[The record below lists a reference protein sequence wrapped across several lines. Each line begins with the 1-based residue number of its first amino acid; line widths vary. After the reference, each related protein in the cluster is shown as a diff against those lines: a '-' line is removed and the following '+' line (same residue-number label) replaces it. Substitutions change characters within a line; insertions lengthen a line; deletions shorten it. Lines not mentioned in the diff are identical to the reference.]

1 MKKSLKR
8 LSAIVLMIMMLINM
22 MPVSAFAETGTIK
35 LGNTARVVTSIPV
48 TYSAPANGT
57 DDYYYDDVITLTAG
71 NVGDDAIF
79 QWQQSSDG
87 TTWSNISG
95 ATGKTYSFTVNDV
108 TFANSYRVL
117 VSGSADSEPV
127 VSAEAKPSADH
138 GVHAKLNGAPQT
150 IPNDKDHIKN
160 ANLSSNVTF
169 HPDNSQVITSANL
182 SFTMSYQIKD
192 GELRAADHAL
202 YNVWTIPMSEFG
214 IVNWTVDDSG
224 TIYSKDSNGN
234 TVESGTYTA
243 KNGVI
248 TFNYSQSFMDQV
260 YCNTSGILGNF
271 QISGTLG
278 LQSGSTQDRVIVKIG
293 EETYYY
299 YPNGV
304 GDMTVEKR
312 VAAADPVRGSITW
325 EVKVKSTTGTFGDY
339 KIGDESYGIKLTD
352 TITVNAD
359 DTRITGIT
367 AENGLVDFE
376 KNSDTQYT
384 VYLENLPANG
394 VWVVNVTT
402 QNSSTTAEGLT
413 EKTTNKAKAESKS
426 KIGDL
431 KKEVTADAQF
441 SSSSIL
447 NKGVVIVETPNELK
461 DTIGE
466 GRVAKWTITVNS
478 TTPKTNLAGLTLT
491 DEDMA
496 IFAESPNDIY
506 DVDIIPSNGF
516 DPLADGKSITFTATE
531 NGKNLNQYTITF
543 YTKLKYNSTDK
554 KYYDKNKAVLKNGD
568 NNVFVSEAFYD
579 YSLSRVPGMEKKA
592 TLDRANG
599 KAYFELTINK
609 DRWPLPDDVS
619 ISDSWTG
626 DITDQNPNG
635 LPPGFR
641 YEAGSGKVYVNDS
654 ATAMDL
660 TVSDSSSFSN
670 FIAAVNGAGLSGS
683 KKYTVKYTFNI
694 SDDASGNY
702 KNVAVLNETFRG
714 EAGVGVSSITIY
726 NGTKAGTFDGQNDRF
741 KWTITV
747 NDFHYKMNNW
757 KLKDDKL
764 TNGSTFL
771 AGTPVTIEVKN
782 ADNKVV
788 ETVTGLYDTMDDVL
802 EAVNERT
809 ADGTNSVSVT
819 YYSSIEN
826 LDSVT
831 NTVDAY
837 KGTDKVLPNGVT
849 DENAASL
856 QATVPVGVSLA
867 AAKKYVSHEEIGNGV
882 RKINWTATYGVG
894 YNGAPGMDFDIPN
907 TNNKRAYA
915 YILEQ
920 PQNGQYFKKSDLDNL
935 NFDAL
940 FGEGNWVIDYDHMT
954 AKSGHENCY
963 TNLRVNYWHVNKN
976 AFNKQI
982 SYITYI
988 DNADFEAAD
997 GGIIKNQTTISVK
1010 EGKTPA
1016 TATATFATKNKVSI
1030 TKALNKEVQSGP
1042 DGAAYGDR
1050 LIYTITANFGTAD
1063 DVVSYGSSVGPVITD
1078 KLPDHVV
1085 PVKVAIQEIKQN
1097 ENGSTYLDGR
1107 WEAPFVN
1114 NTSNPH
1120 ASNYPFVYDPVNQ
1133 TVTMTS
1139 NLLCGP
1145 ANGSNL
1151 KQWNIVGLIITIY
1164 AKVTDDFVYGEDG
1177 TASII
1182 NAADVKIGNTQSANT
1197 SITHTV
1203 SRDSGEDLIKKG
1215 GALKAGSINTV
1226 EYTVTL
1232 NPDGKKLLGVGTD
1245 ETFIEVVDTLS
1256 WRNNDFPLS
1265 AITLREGSLELIN
1278 LKTGL
1283 PLNVSSETSF
1293 KESNGK
1299 KERIIKLSIPD
1310 ATPVQMT
1317 YAYDIVS
1324 TKETNIR
1331 LENTVTLNGVTYVD
1345 SGSDDKN
1352 YHVVKNSAASVST
1365 GLISFTKIKQGAEH
1379 VLLQGAEF
1387 ELREYTSASAYNTV
1401 ATAVSQANGKLKFYA
1416 NGTQDDFEFKTD
1428 TVYELVETKAP
1439 AGYHIIEAS
1448 KAYKFCIGENKVG
1461 ASGVFHHGS
1470 GASVKRPNAPDVKDL
1485 VVTKAWANVDGQN
1498 VKYPDNIV
1506 ITVYRDGTPVQRKTV
1521 NRGSDGKWPETVTFE
1536 NLEKWDYAASEAAGR
1551 LVEAE
1556 YTIGENPL
1564 QYYVASVQGT
1574 TITNTY
1580 SPVTVSGIKT
1590 WNDENN
1596 RDGKRP
1602 TSIEVTLY
1610 AGEGAAKEKVEL
1622 EGLTNPVTVRAD
1634 ANGDWKYSFE
1644 NLPKYKANSNVEIV
1658 YSVEET
1664 PIYKQ
1669 GSTTELLYKPTYTD
1683 NNINIVN
1690 KYTPETIDINGTKV
1704 WNDGNNVNRPTSV
1717 TIKLFADGNPVLDK
1731 NNNAVTTTA
1740 TAGDGWSWKFED
1752 LPKYKPGAVGQLV
1765 TYSVEE
1771 VPVNGYASEVTGSA
1785 AAGFTITNTQL
1796 TTVSGSKTWRD
1807 DGASTRP
1814 AGGIKITLM
1823 SKVGNAEPSKVTAN
1837 SNVEDFQNPVTVT
1850 ANDGWSWRF
1859 TNLPKYD
1866 EARNEII
1873 YSITE
1878 DTVAGYDEPAVDGYN
1893 VTNVVLTEV
1902 EATKVWKDDS
1912 NRDGVRP
1919 AKIKLQLMQGVGNEA
1934 PAPYAD
1940 APYNIPVEVT
1950 GEGDTWTYTFENL
1963 PKYSVDGPVYV
1974 YTVEEQADAI
1984 KADGTTATL
1993 KALGYK
1999 EEDPNTPSLTVT
2011 NTREVAKVTVSGEK
2025 TWNDFDDQDRIR
2037 PENITVNLKA
2047 DGKKVEG
2054 KTATVTPDEDGKW
2067 AYTFKDLPKYR
2078 DGGVEIAYSV
2088 EESPIYKQGS
2098 DTELLYTPAYTG
2110 NNIVNTYRPET
2121 VDIQG
2126 AKTWV
2131 DGQPAD
2137 AERAAIEITLYAGE
2151 GEAKTKVVKD
2161 QDGNDVINPV
2171 TVDAEDNWKY
2181 EFKNLPKKAEGVE
2194 IKYSI
2199 EEKAITG
2206 YETDINGY
2214 DVTNTLLTSVSAVK
2228 SWIDGGAAD
2237 KKRPESITIKLLAD
2251 GKQAKNV
2258 DGNDCIKTVTA
2269 DDDWSWTFTKLPVY
2283 ASADASDPIVY
2294 TVEETVVPTGY
2305 KVSYQGTA
2313 ADGYTIVNTLQTEVP
2328 VEKKWAD
2335 GKVNHANTAVTVQ
2348 LMQDGVEYGKP
2359 VSLNDANNWK
2369 HTFTDLPMYKSEGVA
2384 YKYEV
2389 KETNVPSGYEVTYLG
2404 DAAEGYT
2411 VVNTLLTDIPVE
2423 KVWDDEDNQ
2432 DALRPNKIGID
2443 LKLYRK
2449 VGEAKE
2455 FVEEVHLDENNVVE
2469 PDLNSW
2475 KHTFENLPKYD
2486 LEGNLYTY
2494 WVEEQ
2499 EGSYL
2504 EGYIKTEDGLTVT
2517 NCHEPAMVDL
2527 SGEKTWVDEGNEDQ
2541 RPAQITITLY
2551 GDGAVVTEDELEQ
2564 PVNPIVIQR
2573 ADFETASWSFTN
2585 LPKYKNVD
2593 GKAVEIQYEVKET
2606 LPDGTEYTIAYS
2618 NARKDGSFVSDVTN
2632 TIEQKYLEV
2641 AGKKIWQKDGYTEAY
2656 TVPAIDIQ
2664 LLRDGEVIATYPLAS
2679 VEIAKGVESK
2689 ELTYKF
2695 EHLPM
2700 YAVPCTEL
2708 ASYEGDMDGHTF
2720 VYTVKEVLPESHE
2733 TEDKKVFTSAEA
2745 ENKTNGLDFTN
2756 TLKTVDVK
2764 GTKTWIYYGDQELTE
2779 LYPEL
2784 TIQLYANGKLV
2795 EAHTQ
2800 TLKVGDTAYAI
2811 ENLPEYDK
2819 DGNKIEYTVKE
2830 VVEAK
2835 YAEGF
2840 FSPDGVNN
2848 ATLGKDFINTL
2859 KTVNVSGKKI
2869 WDGNK
2874 NTITEVPTI
2883 KIELLRNGTVIDTA
2897 TLENGDTTYA
2907 FNNLPKYAVPC
2918 DALKNLPADE
2928 LTGKEFTYTVRE
2940 VIVVENEDVAFD
2952 ANSVKTEPETKDGSF
2967 TEDFTNKILTTS
2979 VSGKKTWNDNGNSVT
2994 HPDVVIELYRD
3005 KEEKAIATR
3014 TLKHGEENYIFED
3027 LPLYAVAKTADANGY
3042 TGYTG
3047 AIDGHKFEYTVKEVV
3062 PHGYTSVQTNTDF
3075 TNTLEVVEV
3084 KGTKTW
3090 IDLGNEDQRPE
3101 TITINLMRDGKEYKD
3116 VVIEINEA
3124 DKTYDYSFAD
3134 LPKYAIAG
3142 LADAMEGDKLDGHE
3156 FEYTVTENV
3165 VTDYDAAI
3173 NGYDVTN
3180 TISQKFTELEGKK
3193 TWIDGDDEAEKRPA
3207 SIIIRLYRDG
3217 EQIDVAT
3224 VTEETGWAWKFEKLA
3239 VYGVDVEDK
3248 GNYTYEDADGH
3259 TFVYT
3264 VTEDAVADYTTI
3276 QSGNSFTNTIE
3287 QKYTDVIGDKTWIDF
3302 ENEDG
3307 KRPETIT
3314 INLLR
3319 DGVEIDEV
3327 TVGEAEGWHWEFK
3340 DLPVYAVEPI
3350 DGKPVVYPYEARDG
3364 HTFKYTV
3371 TEDEVD
3377 QYTTEVEGFD
3387 VENTLVQEYVEVSG
3401 AKTWVDPTGTV
3412 HDPITINLLRD
3423 GVEID
3428 EIVLNN
3434 GVVTYT
3440 FDTLPKYAVP
3450 CDDLAEEGNYPYT
3463 GAMDGHIFTYTVTED
3478 LVPGY
3483 TTVQNGTNFT
3493 NTIEQDFIPV
3503 TITKIWMD
3511 NGAVGVEHP
3520 TITVRLLRN
3529 GTEIASATLADGV
3542 TSHTFTNML
3551 RYNLTTGQPY
3561 VYTVTEDPVEGYDT
3575 AINGLTITNT
3585 TQAPEMITV
3594 SGTKTWSGDNGREHD
3609 NASEVKITLTRR
3621 VAGGKVEVVDA
3632 PIVWDGAT
3640 YSFNNLLKEDENGRT
3655 YIYTIREDEVEGYDA
3670 YYQGYDIN
3678 NRLRYDVVT
3687 VNVAGTKHWNDNDD
3701 AAGIRPEQVVVQLLR
3716 DGTVIDTVAISAAE
3730 NWSYSFN
3737 DLPDNDGY
3745 GHYYTYTVAEQLVPG
3760 YWLRVEG
3767 NDLYNTREEFKRMRF
3782 GNFREEELE
3791 ELLDIFDYG
3800 VPLWGGLLGTGD
3812 EIPVYPFAFGGLGL
3826 LALVAF
3832 LLYNRKRN
3840 RT

>member
-1 MKKSLKR
+1 MKKKLHR
-8 LSAIVLMIMMLINM
+8 LLSMLMIVMML
-22 MPVSAFAETGTIK
+22 VSMIPANAETGTATSKGTNLLKSGANYVEKENVGSTVGYLRPYIHTIK
-35 LGNTARVVTSIPV
+35 ETSNDGNMSASLEIEYQIPANALVDGDGKLIQTWYFTRQDIQLGSWGNDMNKSGFVTSGGKAIG
-48 TYSAPANGT
+48 TYEIEGDKFVISFYNKADDYFLYTSSKSANGIIG
-57 DDYYYDDVITLTAG
+57 DLKCWGNWILNENENGDVITKQFGDDTYTIYPHGMGNLDGSKSVSKNYDPLTGTVEWKIEVTSTEGVLDDSNILIKDTMPNGFTLEKIEVQYQGGSRQVMDSANYKVEG
-71 NVGDDAIF
+71 NVITIILPDLQYA
-79 QWQQSSDG
+79 
-87 TTWSNISG
+87 NG
-95 ATGKTYSFTVNDV
+95 ATQKHTVWITTNVPADVASSNNDQKNKAEFTYTKYDNKPYSFSKEATVKMQGTMVEKSVALQQHLATNPGYLKWTIVVNKNNVNIAGMHIEDTMLGSTTMEDLSISPTNGAAYDRNTKRINFTATSNGV
-108 TFANSYRVL
+108 NTNKYTITYYTRPTESA
-117 VSGSADSEPV
+117 GSADSYSYDKNTVYLKHVDKEIAKDDAEYDWKKNTIGSIEKTKQGTYNNKTNRRFGYQIV
-127 VSAEAKPSADH
+127 VNPNYANIGNVTNLEDYLMVNDQEIDDLPEGFTFEASKVEYWKNGTKLSVSQNLSDYSSLDALMRSLMNRINEETVGGKNYNRYAVRYYVTVDKHATGSFTNYAQITSSKMEGSDNTGNQSYTGIPYDFVSKSAGGVQYQNNRIKWTVTINPEFQTLSNEFTVTDWLGENSQPSNLLTNPKQTVVVTPASGTAATYEYTYGTLAELFSQVSSLARQGVNSKLEVTYYTSIEKLGTVQNWIQLNEGETNAQKVEQTVAISLSVDKNDNSNAGVVLESDGTYKLTWNGKITLPYNWSMPDQSMTIEDTFHAEQYLTDNDESTLEAALAAALSMTAAEVKDKINYTHNGGNGFSLTLDHVPSAPSGATASGNVAFVYFTYSTHISAEDFARVGLTRNTLKQTIGSVEASDYEDSAYP
-138 GVHAKLNGAPQT
+138 AKLKVEKKFDNTLEIETGKADAEKLGWQISFTVPGGTSGKDFYLEDALPDHFLATRVKINVNNNNIYDVSNGSGSFGGGNSGQGLTVTSSRTFIKAKFAANHKCKA
-150 IPNDKDHIKN
+150 ND
-160 ANLSSNVTF
+160 
-169 HPDNSQVITSANL
+169 VIT
-182 SFTMSYQIKD
+182 MY
-192 GELRAADHAL
+192 
-202 YNVWTIPMSEFG
+202 V
-214 IVNWTVDDSG
+214 SG
-224 TIYSKDSNGN
+224 K
-234 TVESGTYTA
+234 
-243 KNGVI
+243 
-248 TFNYSQSFMDQV
+248 
-260 YCNTSGILGNF
+260 
-271 QISGTLG
+271 
-278 LQSGSTQDRVIVKIG
+278 
-293 EETYYY
+293 
-299 YPNGV
+299 V
-304 GDMTVEKR
+304 GDMDGFFTDGVVTQSMKNTVTAYVNMDNEKQLQDTDE
-312 VAAADPVRGSITW
+312 ASIT
-325 EVKVKSTTGTFGDY
+325 VKKPDKKLVVDKTG
-339 KIGDESYGIKLTD
+339 KKLTD
-352 TITVNAD
+352 
-359 DTRITGIT
+359 
-367 AENGLVDFE
+367 E
-376 KNSDTQYT
+376 
-384 VYLENLPANG
+384 
-394 VWVVNVTT
+394 
-402 QNSSTTAEGLT
+402 
-413 EKTTNKAKAESKS
+413 
-426 KIGDL
+426 
-431 KKEVTADAQF
+431 
-441 SSSSIL
+441 
-447 NKGVVIVETPNELK
+447 
-461 DTIGE
+461 
-466 GRVAKWTITVNS
+466 
-478 TTPKTNLAGLTLT
+478 
-491 DEDMA
+491 
-496 IFAESPNDIY
+496 
-506 DVDIIPSNGF
+506 
-516 DPLADGKSITFTATE
+516 
-531 NGKNLNQYTITF
+531 
-543 YTKLKYNSTDK
+543 
-554 KYYDKNKAVLKNGD
+554 
-568 NNVFVSEAFYD
+568 
-579 YSLSRVPGMEKKA
+579 
-592 TLDRANG
+592 
-599 KAYFELTINK
+599 
-609 DRWPLPDDVS
+609 
-619 ISDSWTG
+619 
-626 DITDQNPNG
+626 
-635 LPPGFR
+635 
-641 YEAGSGKVYVNDS
+641 
-654 ATAMDL
+654 
-660 TVSDSSSFSN
+660 
-670 FIAAVNGAGLSGS
+670 
-683 KKYTVKYTFNI
+683 
-694 SDDASGNY
+694 
-702 KNVAVLNETFRG
+702 
-714 EAGVGVSSITIY
+714 
-726 NGTKAGTFDGQNDRF
+726 
-741 KWTITV
+741 
-747 NDFHYKMNNW
+747 
-757 KLKDDKL
+757 
-764 TNGSTFL
+764 
-771 AGTPVTIEVKN
+771 
-782 ADNKVV
+782 
-788 ETVTGLYDTMDDVL
+788 
-802 EAVNERT
+802 
-809 ADGTNSVSVT
+809 
-819 YYSSIEN
+819 
-826 LDSVT
+826 
-831 NTVDAY
+831 
-837 KGTDKVLPNGVT
+837 
-849 DENAASL
+849 
-856 QATVPVGVSLA
+856 
-867 AAKKYVSHEEIGNGV
+867 
-882 RKINWTATYGVG
+882 
-894 YNGAPGMDFDIPN
+894 
-907 TNNKRAYA
+907 
-915 YILEQ
+915 
-920 PQNGQYFKKSDLDNL
+920 
-935 NFDAL
+935 
-940 FGEGNWVIDYDHMT
+940 
-954 AKSGHENCY
+954 
-963 TNLRVNYWHVNKN
+963 
-976 AFNKQI
+976 
-982 SYITYI
+982 
-988 DNADFEAAD
+988 
-997 GGIIKNQTTISVK
+997 
-1010 EGKTPA
+1010 
-1016 TATATFATKNKVSI
+1016 
-1030 TKALNKEVQSGP
+1030 
-1042 DGAAYGDR
+1042 
-1050 LIYTITANFGTAD
+1050 
-1063 DVVSYGSSVGPVITD
+1063 
-1078 KLPDHVV
+1078 
-1085 PVKVAIQEIKQN
+1085 
-1097 ENGSTYLDGR
+1097 
-1107 WEAPFVN
+1107 
-1114 NTSNPH
+1114 
-1120 ASNYPFVYDPVNQ
+1120 
-1133 TVTMTS
+1133 
-1139 NLLCGP
+1139 
-1145 ANGSNL
+1145 
-1151 KQWNIVGLIITIY
+1151 
-1164 AKVTDDFVYGEDG
+1164 
-1177 TASII
+1177 
-1182 NAADVKIGNTQSANT
+1182 
-1197 SITHTV
+1197 
-1203 SRDSGEDLIKKG
+1203 
-1215 GALKAGSINTV
+1215 INTV
-1226 EYTVTL
+1226 EYSVKINTEGKKFLSANDAMLNAVDTL
-1232 NPDGKKLLGVGTD
+1232 TWSGNSSANKNSFVLDTNSVKLYEYNNGARGALWTNWSWDVVERDNARVITMQIPDGKAFELVYRYQVMTD
-1245 ETFIEVVDTLS
+1245 NGSLNNLTITNRFQLNGEEYGGGDDSTITQNFIKDAIATA
-1256 WRNNDFPLS
+1256 RTD
-1265 AITLREGSLELIN
+1265 AITFFKFEKN
-1278 LKTGL
+1278 NANVVL
-1283 PLNVSSETSF
+1283 PN
-1293 KESNGK
+1293 
-1299 KERIIKLSIPD
+1299 
-1310 ATPVQMT
+1310 
-1317 YAYDIVS
+1317 
-1324 TKETNIR
+1324 
-1331 LENTVTLNGVTYVD
+1331 
-1345 SGSDDKN
+1345 
-1352 YHVVKNSAASVST
+1352 
-1365 GLISFTKIKQGAEH
+1365 
-1379 VLLQGAEF
+1379 AEF
-1387 ELREYTSASAYNTV
+1387 KLEKYQDGWKNLGPFKTNDE
-1401 ATAVSQANGKLKFYA
+1401 GKLEVTGVEYVE
-1416 NGTQDDFEFKTD
+1416 NVLYRVT
-1428 TVYELVETKAP
+1428 ETKAP
-1439 AGYHIIEAS
+1439 VGYVLDDVPFYFS
-1448 KAYKFCIGENKVG
+1448 F
-1461 ASGVFHHGS
+1461 GVPSSMPSPAPSFRNLAMGVQHYLY
-1470 GASVKRPNAPDVKDL
+1470 NAPESTSISIIKNWNDM
-1485 VVTKAWANVDGQN
+1485 QN
-1498 VKYPDNIV
+1498 KWGLRPSQITITAYPTN
-1506 ITVYRDGTPVQRKTV
+1506 
-1521 NRGSDGKWPETVTFE
+1521 SD
-1536 NLEKWDYAASEAAGR
+1536 
-1551 LVEAE
+1551 
-1556 YTIGENPL
+1556 NPL
-1564 QYYVASVQGT
+1564 FKKT
-1574 TITNTY
+1574 
-1580 SPVTVSGIKT
+1580 VTVSTNNTDT
-1590 WNDENN
+1590 WTATIDGLRKKDYDGTELIYAVREDEVVYGYTKAENGYTINN
-1596 RDGKRP
+1596 TLETVDIPVRKVWDDNHNQDNLRSQK
-1602 TSIEVTLY
+1602 IELTLY
-1610 AGEGAAKEKVEL
+1610 RKAEGESTATESGKVEL
-1622 EGLTNPVTVRAD
+1622 PTNNAATSTADVWEYTFTNLPKYNAAGKEYVYSISEETVPAGYDVAYTKDGTVLVATNKHTPATVDINGTKEWNDGDNASRPTNVTIKLLAD
-1634 ANGDWKYSFE
+1634 GKAAKDAAGNEITTTATKDGNWSWSFT
-1644 NLPKYKANSNVEIV
+1644 NLPKYKI
-1658 YSVEET
+1658 
-1664 PIYKQ
+1664 
-1669 GSTTELLYKPTYTD
+1669 
-1683 NNINIVN
+1683 
-1690 KYTPETIDINGTKV
+1690 
-1704 WNDGNNVNRPTSV
+1704 
-1717 TIKLFADGNPVLDK
+1717 
-1731 NNNAVTTTA
+1731 
-1740 TAGDGWSWKFED
+1740 
-1752 LPKYKPGAVGQLV
+1752 GAVGQLV
-1765 TYSVEE
+1765 DYSVEE

-1785 AAGFTITNTQL
+1785 ADGFTITNTQL
-1796 TTVSGSKTWRD
+1796 TTVSGSKTWY
-1807 DGASTRP
+1807 GKEP
-1814 AGGIKITLM
+1814 AANTILNITLM
-1823 SKVGNAEPSKVTAN
+1823 SKVGNGDPAEVASNPYN
-1837 SNVEDFQNPVTVT
+1837 SAFRNPIAVVKK
-1850 ANDGWSWRF
+1850 DGTWNWSF
-1859 TNLPKYD
+1859 TNLPKYTAD
-1866 EARNEII
+1866 KQEIK
-1873 YSITE
+1873 YSVVESAVSGYVT
-1878 DTVAGYDEPAVDGYN
+1878 TYPAGTYN
-1893 VTNVVLTEV
+1893 VTNIELTDIT
-1902 EATKVWKDDS
+1902 ATKVWEDDS
-1912 NRDGVRP
+1912 DRDGVRP
-1919 AKIKLQLMQGVGNEA
+1919 TEIYLRLQQTVNGKTTDYTAE
-1934 PAPYAD
+1934 PYD
-1940 APYNIPVEVT
+1940 EPVEVT
-1950 GEGDTWTYTFENL
+1950 GTGNSWTYEFTDL
-1963 PKYSVDGPVYV
+1963 PAYTEDGAQIT
-1974 YTVEEQADAI
+1974 YTVVEQDAAKDGETDVSLAALKYATSYSAD
-1984 KADGTTATL
+1984 K
-1993 KALGYK
+1993 
-1999 EEDPNTPSLTVT
+1999 LTVT
-2011 NTREVAKVTVSGEK
+2011 NTREFEKITVSGEK

-2037 PENITVNLKA
+2037 PESITVNLMA

-2054 KTATVTPDEDGKW
+2054 KTATVTPDKDGKW
-2067 AYTFKDLPKYR
+2067 SYTFKDLPKYK
-2078 DGGVEIAYSV
+2078 DGGDVIVYSV
-2088 EESPIYKQGS
+2088 VEETVKK
-2098 DTELLYTPAYTG
+2098 YTAGKGENAYD
-2110 NNIVNTYRPET
+2110 IVNTYRPET
-2121 VDIQG
+2121 VDIEG

-2161 QDGNDVINPV
+2161 QDGNAVINPV
-2171 TVDAEDNWKY
+2171 TVDADDDWKY
-2181 EFKNLPKKAEGVE
+2181 AFKNLPKKAAGVE

-2214 DVTNTLLTSVSAVK
+2214 DVTNTLLTSVGAVK
-2228 SWIDGGAAD
+2228 SWIDGGATD
-2237 KKRPESITIKLLAD
+2237 ENRPQSITIKLLAD
-2251 GKQAKNV
+2251 GKQAKDV

-2269 DDDWSWTFTKLPVY
+2269 NDDWSWTFTKLPVY

-2294 TVEETVVPTGY
+2294 TVAETVVPVGY

-2335 GKVNHANTAVTVQ
+2335 GKANHANTAVTVQ

-2359 VSLNDANNWK
+2359 VSLNDTNNWK

-2404 DAAEGYT
+2404 DAAKGYT

-2423 KVWDDEDNQ
+2423 KVWEDEDDQ

-2499 EGSYL
+2499 KGSYL

-2618 NARKDGSFVSDVTN
+2618 NARKDGNFVSDVTN

-2848 ATLGKDFINTL
+2848 ATLGKDFTNTL

-2952 ANSVKTEPETKDGSF
+2952 ASSVKTEPETKDGSF

-3156 FEYTVTENV
+3156 FEYTVTEDV

-3350 DGKPVVYPYEARDG
+3350 DGKPVVYPYESRDG

-3687 VNVAGTKHWNDNDD
+3687 VDVAGTKHWNDNND

-3767 NDLYNTREEFKRMRF
+3767 NDLYNTREEFRRMRF